1 MSCSA
6 LGTTLRR
13 LQTLELPRPGELATE
28 SHAWKRSSDRGSRQP
43 AATRPTPIEIRV
55 RSNRNVAGQSGCRVA
70 AAIVFICQATGH
82 LPTPNCAARRCR
94 CGFRASSVSTGH

>member
-28 SHAWKRSSDRGSRQP
+28 AHAWKRSDQVIGDRGNP
-43 AATRPTPIEIRV
+43 
-55 RSNRNVAGQSGCRVA
+55 
-70 AAIVFICQATGH
+70 
-82 LPTPNCAARRCR
+82 LPRDPLRLKYA
-94 CGFRASSVSTGH
+94 